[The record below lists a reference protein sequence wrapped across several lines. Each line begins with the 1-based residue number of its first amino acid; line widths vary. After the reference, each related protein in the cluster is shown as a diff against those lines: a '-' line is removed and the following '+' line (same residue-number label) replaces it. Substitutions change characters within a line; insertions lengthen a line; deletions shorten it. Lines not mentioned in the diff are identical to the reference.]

1 MSDNYHV
8 FITFAKSMSEKK
20 RITFIVNPISGGH
33 QKEEIIEM
41 INQEMDLDRFKVDIR
56 ITEFAGHAV
65 EIAQRGGTSTDA
77 HPDGSGHCALRF
89 GQRSGSPSVHPDE
102 YA

>member
-65 EIAQRGGTSTDA
+65 EIAHQ
-77 HPDGSGHCALRF
+77 CA
-89 GQRSGSPSVHPDE
+89 
-102 YA
+102 A

>member
-65 EIAQRGGTSTDA
+65 EIAQLLWVATVR
-77 HPDGSGHCALRF
+77 
-89 GQRSGSPSVHPDE
+89 
-102 YA
+102 